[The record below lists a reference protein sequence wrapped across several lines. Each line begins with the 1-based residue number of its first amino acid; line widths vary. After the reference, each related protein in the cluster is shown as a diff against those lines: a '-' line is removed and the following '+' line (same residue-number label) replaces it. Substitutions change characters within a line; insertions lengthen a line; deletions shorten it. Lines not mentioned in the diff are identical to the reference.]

1 MTRYQV
7 LLVAEID
14 CGHADG
20 SDLQNKLDEFRFKM
34 DNNDMGG
41 VVLYR
46 ATPDDVN
53 NLDYGTDGSW
63 VAAHLAPT
71 QPERETDDEG

>member
-14 CGHADG
+14 CEEPDG
-20 SDLQNKLDEFRFKM
+20 SDLQAKLDAFRECVSYM
-34 DNNDMGG
+34 DREHWIA
-41 VVLYR
+41 LFR

-53 NLDYGTDGSW
+53 NLDFGVNGLF
-63 VAAHLAPT
+63 VAAHLAPD
-71 QPERETDDEG
+71 QPKKEK